1 MEISGPKNL
10 PTLSKLHHW
19 YYSSLMLKFPNTSKI
34 IIQTFNFN
42 SILEFLYSKEI
53 LTMVRNKISNS
64 KIFIWLFCCLSMKKR
79 KFSSVISRR
88 KFNQWV
94 LISKKEQLSLQKQFL
109 SFYIPAYWFLL
120 LNRFNQEHRTFASFL
135 KLISFR

>member
-10 PTLSKLHHW
+10 PILFKLHHW
-19 YYSSLMLKFPNTSKI
+19 YYNSLMLKFPNTSKI

-42 SILEFLYSKEI
+42 LILEFLYSKEI

-64 KIFIWLFCCLSMKKR
+64 KISIWLFCCLSMKKR

-120 LNRFNQEHRTFASFL
+120 LNRSNQEHRTFASFL
-135 KLISFR
+135 KLISLR